1 MSFPTLSSWLTIIHP
16 QYIVGEMPQIQS
28 EISPPQ
34 CGVKGSRHRG
44 VGDYVVGGRE
54 AEVKLNK
61 NNKNTQS

>member
-1 MSFPTLSSWLTIIHP
+1 MSFPTLSSWLTIIH
-16 QYIVGEMPQIQS
+16 
-28 EISPPQ
+28 PQ